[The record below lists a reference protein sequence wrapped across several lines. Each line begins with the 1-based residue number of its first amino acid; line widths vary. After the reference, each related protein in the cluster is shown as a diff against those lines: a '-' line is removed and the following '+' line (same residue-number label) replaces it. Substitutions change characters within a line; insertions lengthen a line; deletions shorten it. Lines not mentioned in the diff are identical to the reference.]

1 MQKIYTLGLAALLV
15 LVISIAVM
23 AQTGV
28 ISGTVTDT
36 LGVGVNQAYVTYSQ
50 GCGMGQIID
59 STYTNAQGQYTFPQV
74 APNTYKVRASKP
86 GMGMTMQ
93 NNVVVVAGQTT
104 VVNLVLQGSC
114 GMGGCQHDSLAPI
127 AAEGYAMVDSG
138 MCMVNYWL
146 DTNNDGIAEYRLNF
160 GPPSYNPGS
169 GAQRP
174 EDGDWITITGG
185 LNPMPN
191 PDMIVVYT
199 INGLFWRGPVVR
211 GQNNHWHM
219 PGDIA
224 SVPQIGGAYPNPF
237 NPSTTI
243 SFSLPL
249 AGEVSVSVWNLNGQR
264 VADLVQGNLQSGS
277 HQVTWNAENMASGI
291 YLVRLEAANTVA
303 IKRVVFTK

>member
-28 ISGTVTDT
+28 ITGTVTDT
-36 LGVGVNQAYVTYSQ
+36 LGVGVNAAYVTYSQ

-74 APNTYKVRASKP
+74 APNTYKVRASKA

-93 NNVVVVAGQTT
+93 NNVVVVAGETT

-219 PGDIA
+219 GGGVA

-264 VADLVQGNLQSGS
+264 VADLVSGNLQSGN